1 MGTFDGAGCVADE
14 TLISALLAAYCC
26 SNSSV
31 VLDLKSPVKCKGSPK
46 HDQAMS
52 EECTQ
57 TLRII
62 ISKTIFVKSSRSVQ
76 RQISNRHVLEM
87 ASNSPICALRRCGK
101 RFKQLTPV
109 TSEMNYCSFEKR
121 DWSLLLSLFWPH
133 CFWKSA
139 LSRFPQLYLP
149 RHRTRALCHWNRYL
163 RSVTNNIFLTRQIT

>member
-1 MGTFDGAGCVADE
+1 MNERARYKYEFQNSSQQAFAKHSELHFDILTGTFDGAGCVADE

-121 DWSLLLSLFWPH
+121 D
-133 CFWKSA
+133 
-139 LSRFPQLYLP
+139 
-149 RHRTRALCHWNRYL
+149 
-163 RSVTNNIFLTRQIT
+163 